1 MLKNTLLILL
11 FLLGPHLPAQDLED
25 PPNLGLAMSA
35 TGASLCVLGATMK
48 PTVVRQYNSVYGYN
62 YINIPSPQRKR
73 TQVTTLIC
81 GATFTLVGII
91 IQNIKRKRN
100 GK

>member
-1 MLKNTLLILL
+1 MLKNITLIT
-11 FLLGPHLPAQDLED
+11 FLVWGLSLVSQNLTE

-35 TGASLCVLGATMK
+35 TGASLCVLGASMK
-48 PTVVRQYNSVYGYN
+48 PTVVRQYNYGYGYN
-62 YINIPSPQRKR
+62 YINIPSPQRQR

-81 GATFTLVGII
+81 GATFTIVGII
-91 IQNIKRKRN
+91 IQNIKRKRS

>member
-1 MLKNTLLILL
+1 MLKNITLIA
-11 FLLGPHLPAQDLED
+11 FLLWCLPLVSQTVTE

-48 PTVVRQYNSVYGYN
+48 PTVVRQYTSGYEYN
-62 YINIPSPQRKR
+62 YINIPSPERQR

-81 GATFTLVGII
+81 GATFTIVGII
-91 IQNIKRKRN
+91 IQNIKRKRS

>member
-1 MLKNTLLILL
+1 MLKNTIIVIFFL
-11 FLLGPHLPAQDLED
+11 FGTYLPAQDLED

-48 PTVVRQYNSVYGYN
+48 PTVVKQYNSVYGYN
-62 YINIPSPQRKR
+62 YINIPSPQRKK

-81 GATFTLVGII
+81 GATFTIVGII

>member
-1 MLKNTLLILL
+1 MLKNITLITLL
-11 FLLGPHLPAQDLED
+11 LGTLSLVSQNLPD

-35 TGASLCVLGATMK
+35 TGASLCVLGASMK
-48 PTVVRQYNSVYGYN
+48 PTVVRQYNHGYGYN
-62 YINIPSPQRKR
+62 YINIPSPERQR

-81 GATFTLVGII
+81 GATFTIVGLI
-91 IQNIKRKRN
+91 IQNIKRKRS

>member
-1 MLKNTLLILL
+1 MLTGIVRS
-11 FLLGPHLPAQDLED
+11 QTTMET
-25 PPNLGLAMSA
+25 PNLGLSVSA

-48 PTVVRQYNSVYGYN
+48 PTVVRQYSSVYGYN
-62 YINIPSPQRKR
+62 YINIPVPERKK
-73 TQVTTLIC
+73 TQLTTLIV
-81 GATFTLVGII
+81 GATLTVVGIV